1 MNEATSSQ
9 NEPTEVDN
17 LYRRLAALDSR
28 RPGEWVRRKV
38 QAYSAQQAAERA
50 LRESAEGSGKPV
62 AAAVQTPTPTQT
74 PTSRVTPAAPV
85 ARAVPAE
92 KKMAGKS
99 FLLILIC
106 ATVAVVALV
115 GF

>member
-1 MNEATSSQ
+1 MSEVTSAQKELS
-9 NEPTEVDN
+9 EVDQ

-28 RPGEWVRRKV
+28 RPGEGVRRKV

-50 LRESAEGSGKPV
+50 LRETAAGSGKPV
-62 AAAVQTPTPTQT
+62 ATVAAAPTPT

-106 ATVAVVALV
+106 ATV
-115 GF
+115 